1 MWVIIFSILSMI
13 IIVVIIK
20 VFLSDADE
28 IPNIAE
34 LPTFIN
40 TQHINTQRRT
50 NTVEQ
55 HHSLSIDTPIQQSNT
70 ATFVETIES
79 PKSRKMGIAE
89 TIAEDMF
96 EQPELITLDQ
106 LLQYRLGFNRD
117 GKLHYFVC
125 CFLYSFVLIFRCILF
140 VFECLGYLFFHIVI
154 RFFFEIVI
162 RLIWFLIKLPFKT
175 IGHLLDGI

>member
-28 IPNIAE
+28 IPNTAE
-34 LPTFIN
+34 LPTLN

-50 NTVEQ
+50 DTVEQ
-55 HHSLSIDTPIQQSNT
+55 YHSLSIDTPIQQSNM
-70 ATFVETIES
+70 ATVVETIES

-89 TIAEDMF
+89 NMF
-96 EQPELITLDQ
+96 EQPELITFDQ

-117 GKLHYFVC
+117 GKLHYFIC
-125 CFLYSFVLIFRCILF
+125 CFLYSFVLVFRCILF

-162 RLIWFLIKLPFKT
+162 RLIWFLITLPFRM
-175 IGHLLDGI
+175 IGHLLDGV